1 MKVNVSEAYKKDEIE
16 NALDMFFGDESPSKV
31 TQKVCADNKIDEGFV
46 KKGINPKKQRSFQ
59 SSQNDQSEQ
68 SDPGEMEVND
78 DVELISDNYDEP
90 DMQNQYKKQRE
101 DVLSGNSQK
110 KDILDDFDSLL

>member
-46 KKGINPKKQRSFQ
+46 KKGINPKK
-59 SSQNDQSEQ
+59 
-68 SDPGEMEVND
+68 
-78 DVELISDNYDEP
+78 
-90 DMQNQYKKQRE
+90 
-101 DVLSGNSQK
+101 
-110 KDILDDFDSLL
+110 